1 MLSTPSSSTKK
12 TYAAIRS
19 QLDELLNVANQ
30 PEIAAV
36 RANDVSGW
44 SVAEQLEHLLLTD
57 RMILDGFN
65 ALLDSTLTSAGGGPT
80 AIGRFILLSGY
91 IPRGRGRAPKGV
103 VPGTL
108 SPSEIASGFEGVKMR
123 FEKLATQLGEIEAS
137 GATYRHPL
145 LGDFNP
151 GQWLKFVKIHH
162 HHHQKLIRDIRRLA
176 ERSAA

>member
-1 MLSTPSSSTKK
+1 MPTSPSSSTRR
-12 TYAAIRS
+12 THAAIRS
-19 QLDELLNVANQ
+19 QLDELLTLANQ
-30 PEIAAV
+30 PEIATV
-36 RANDVSGW
+36 RANEVSGW
-44 SVAEQLEHLLLTD
+44 SVGEQLEHLLLTD

-65 ALLDSTLTSAGGGPT
+65 ALLDGTLNSAGGGPT

-108 SPSEIASGFEGVKMR
+108 SPSEIASGFDRVKMR
-123 FEKLATQLGEIEAS
+123 FEKLAPRLGEIEAS

-162 HHHQKLIRDIRRLA
+162 RHHQKLIRDIRRLA

>member
-1 MLSTPSSSTKK
+1 MPTTPSSSTKK
-12 TYAAIRS
+12 THAAICA
-19 QLDELLNVANQ
+19 QLDELLTLASQ
-30 PEIAAV
+30 PDLAAI
-36 RANDVSGW
+36 RAQEVSGW

-57 RMILDGFN
+57 RMILDGF
-65 ALLDSTLTSAGGGPT
+65 ATLLAGTKTSAGGGPT

-108 SPSEIASGFEGVKMR
+108 SPSEIASGFEEVKMR
-123 FEKLATQLGEIEAS
+123 FEKLAPQLGEIEAS

-151 GQWLKFVKIHH
+151 GQWLRFVKIHH